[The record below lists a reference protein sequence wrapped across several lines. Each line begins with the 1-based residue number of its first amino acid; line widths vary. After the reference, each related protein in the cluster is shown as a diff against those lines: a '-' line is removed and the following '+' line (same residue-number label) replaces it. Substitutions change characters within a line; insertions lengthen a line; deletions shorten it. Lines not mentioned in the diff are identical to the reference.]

1 MTFNG
6 QRISQFAKN
15 VAWAVVI
22 GSGGSLLL
30 NTVRRDSE
38 RAQRLLGYAAVSGLA
53 GASIGFTYG
62 MMRRQHP
69 VVFTLSAGSG
79 VFAISGIFFVVRDNL
94 LISSKAHEWRRTL
107 DELRGNNTITT
118 RQEAMTGMQA
128 SAISGAAT
136 GFLLACTLWRGF
148 SVVISTALQ
157 GAALGVVGQWSAYK
171 CQQWILDEAIRYHYP
186 ELVANAKVYE
196 EGWQEWAYRL
206 LTTRTHS
213 SIIDE
218 KLQSYEI
225 QLDIL
230 QEEEERLLRLLEE
243 RGNKDEA

>member
-6 QRISQFAKN
+6 QKITHFAKN
-15 VAWAVVI
+15 VVWAVAI
-22 GSGGSLLL
+22 GSGGSILL

-38 RAQRLLGYAAVSGLA
+38 RAKRLLGYAAVSGLT

-62 MMRRQHP
+62 MMKRQHP
-69 VVFTLSAGSG
+69 VVFTLAAGSG
-79 VFAISGIFFVVRDNL
+79 VFAVSGIFFVIRDNL
-94 LISSKAHEWRRTL
+94 LISATAHEWRRTL
-107 DELRGNNTITT
+107 DELQGNNTVTT
-118 RQEAMTGMQA
+118 RQEAMTGTQA
-128 SAISGAAT
+128 SALSGATT
-136 GFLLACTLWRGF
+136 GFLLSCAFWRGF
-148 SVVISTALQ
+148 GVVISTALQ

-186 ELVANAKVYE
+186 ELVANAKAYE
-196 EGWQEWAYRL
+196 EGWQERAYRF

-218 KLQSYEI
+218 KLQGYEI

-230 QEEEERLLRLLEE
+230 KEEEERLLRLLEE
-243 RGNKDEA
+243 RENEHKM

>member
-79 VFAISGIFFVVRDNL
+79 VFAISGIFFGESTMYTVVALHILYIN
-94 LISSKAHEWRRTL
+94 LISCITL
-107 DELRGNNTITT
+107 
-118 RQEAMTGMQA
+118 
-128 SAISGAAT
+128 
-136 GFLLACTLWRGF
+136 GF
-148 SVVISTALQ
+148 
-157 GAALGVVGQWSAYK
+157 
-171 CQQWILDEAIRYHYP
+171 
-186 ELVANAKVYE
+186 
-196 EGWQEWAYRL
+196 
-206 LTTRTHS
+206 
-213 SIIDE
+213 
-218 KLQSYEI
+218 
-225 QLDIL
+225 
-230 QEEEERLLRLLEE
+230 
-243 RGNKDEA
+243 